1 MKSRTPD
8 VDRDSVS
15 LPPPRCWSVCMHVR
29 PAARRAGLVRTTSPA
44 VGTDPGSP
52 SSSGGRPVTI
62 GALSIGGHGVRCR
75 SDRADRRS
83 RVGSE
88 RLRLPCSTRRVPCRC
103 GKDCGH
109 RFQLHRI
116 VGQWSGTNN
125 SAALGIAFPMT
136 VDFEATGPSF
146 VFGRYDLDSKNDVL
160 WGFNIETYGG
170 KDVLAF
176 RNGGY
181 LGGVKRDSR
190 LQLIE
195 YNGAMGYYRFCAV
208 LESGVQV
215 DGCNYIDARYTFTGP
230 DAMTFDVM
238 TQSGKAHV
246 LWHATRV
253 QSHTLGDPFPASA
266 ASQGPGTAPWPAD
279 AGL

>member
-1 MKSRTPD
+1 MVWYQQLRRT
-8 VDRDSVS
+8 RH
-15 LPPPRCWSVCMHVR
+15 RF
-29 PAARRAGLVRTTSPA
+29 
-44 VGTDPGSP
+44 
-52 SSSGGRPVTI
+52 
-62 GALSIGGHGVRCR
+62 
-75 SDRADRRS
+75 SDD
-83 RVGSE
+83 G
-88 RLRLPCSTRRVPCRC
+88 RLRSHWPE
-103 GKDCGH
+103 
-109 RFQLHRI
+109 LH
-116 VGQWSGTNN
+116 
-125 SAALGIAFPMT
+125 
-136 VDFEATGPSF
+136 
-146 VFGRYDLDSKNDVL
+146 FGRYDLDSKNDVL

-181 LGGVKRDSR
+181 LGGVRRDSR

-230 DAMTFDVM
+230 DAMTFDVL

-253 QSHTLGDPFPASA
+253 QSHTLDDPFPASA